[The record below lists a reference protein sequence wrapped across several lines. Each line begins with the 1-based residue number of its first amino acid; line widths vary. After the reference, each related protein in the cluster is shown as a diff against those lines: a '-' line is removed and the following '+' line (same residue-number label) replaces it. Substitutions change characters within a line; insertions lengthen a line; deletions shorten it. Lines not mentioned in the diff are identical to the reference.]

1 MVFVIASVTLFF
13 LFSFFEFVYARFD
26 EIMIDNIIFVLISKQ
41 ISSLLFGRVFL
52 NSRFSSTE
60 SRNWVEWGAFCRDD
74 FDTFSF
80 LEGLK
85 NRFVFIRW
93 NFKSYLNFA
102 IKNRSSIIS
111 NYNAFSHHSGTSA
124 LIIEPSARKNK
135 SMFRL
140 LC

>member
-13 LFSFFEFVYARFD
+13 SCFCFVYARFD
-26 EIMIDNIIFVLISKQ
+26 EIMIDNIIFALISKQ
-41 ISSLLFGRVFL
+41 IFSLLFDRVFL
-52 NSRFSSTE
+52 NSWFSPTE
-60 SRNWVEWGAFCRDD
+60 SRNWVEWGTFCRDD

-80 LEGLK
+80 LKGLK
-85 NRFVFIRW
+85 NRFVFIQW

-124 LIIEPSARKNK
+124 LIIERTNGKEK
-135 SMFRL
+135 
-140 LC
+140 